1 MIASVLQ
8 RSMSKASRLIKK
20 LDKLLNCY
28 DSFGEE
34 PDLCVNDLLSKLD
47 ERIQDLQE
55 TQKAALWK
63 TIYVE
68 RDRARVKQEVLN
80 RVMARSSQ

>member
-1 MIASVLQ
+1 MITSALQ
-8 RSMSKASRLIKK
+8 RSMSKATRLINK
-20 LDKLLNCY
+20 LDKLLNRY

-34 PDLCVNDLLSKLD
+34 PDLFVDDLLSRLD
-47 ERIQDLQE
+47 ERIQDLQAS
-55 TQKAALWK
+55 QKAVLWK

>member
-1 MIASVLQ
+1 MITSALQ
-8 RSMSKASRLIKK
+8 RSMSKATRLIKK
-20 LDKLLNCY
+20 LDKLLNRY

-34 PDLCVNDLLSKLD
+34 PDLFVDDLLSRLD
-47 ERIQDLQE
+47 ERIQDLQAS
-55 TQKAALWK
+55 QKAALWK

>member
-1 MIASVLQ
+1 MITRAQ
-8 RSMSKASRLIKK
+8 RRSMTKASRLIKK

-34 PDLCVNDLLSKLD
+34 PDLFVDDLLNRLD
-47 ERIQDLQE
+47 KRIQDLQE
-55 TQKAALWK
+55 TQKAELWK

-80 RVMARSSQ
+80 RVMDRSSE